1 MTEPMKLTFK
11 YEDLFEDDPNDPS
24 KVLMTIPEEVRTAQG
39 WVEGDLLKFEV
50 DEKTRTMTI
59 TKVGEKDVTSN
70 D

>member
-1 MTEPMKLTFK
+1 MKLTFK

-59 TKVGEKDVTSN
+59 TKVGEKDVASN